1 MRKLEDFVFEKL
13 KVTKNNGVGIM
24 TTVRKF
30 IAWFIGEE
38 EFRINRFDLEDRN
51 FISSDESMSKGDI
64 IDFLYKHINDDTCQ
78 QKYGKRSRKINQK
91 I

>member
-1 MRKLEDFVFEKL
+1 MRKLEEFVFEKL

-51 FISSDESMSKGDI
+51 FIS
-64 IDFLYKHINDDTCQ
+64 
-78 QKYGKRSRKINQK
+78 
-91 I
+91 

>member
-13 KVTKNNGVGIM
+13 KVTKNNRVGIM

-51 FISSDESMSKGDI
+51 FISSDESMSKVDI
-64 IDFLYKHINDDTCQ
+64 NDFLYKHIND
-78 QKYGKRSRKINQK
+78 KIYVDEE
-91 I
+91 

>member
-1 MRKLEDFVFEKL
+1 MRTLEDFVFEKL
-13 KVTKNNGVGIM
+13 KVTKNSGVGIM

-51 FISSDESMSKGDI
+51 FISSDESMSKGG
-64 IDFLYKHINDDTCQ
+64 KSQNGCECQ
-78 QKYGKRSRKINQK
+78 RL
-91 I
+91 